1 MYSWQWWK
9 RSHHDLNHRAGGNE
23 SRLIVYRLT
32 VRIRL
37 CIVIVC
43 QYNPRRWA
51 LTLAQRDSASS
62 ALACL
67 PHVNRKG
74 TSHTVV
80 FRWSLA
86 SLLLFTS
93 VCYTY
98 GAIGHLITF
107 QEKEKNMIK
116 VTEQNDIAT
125 SIRLFIK
132 SLIGCDVIPPGATP
146 WILPCYCI
154 DKQRFVISWWGGGW
168 ILHAKLEVLG
178 ICYLRPFQHNCMP
191 SRI

>member
-1 MYSWQWWK
+1 MIWITELVVMN
-9 RSHHDLNHRAGGNE
+9 R
-23 SRLIVYRLT
+23 
-32 VRIRL
+32 
-37 CIVIVC
+37 
-43 QYNPRRWA
+43 
-51 LTLAQRDSASS
+51 ASS
-62 ALACL
+62 SIDWLSGSDFVL
-67 PHVNRKG
+67 LSFVSTTRG
-74 TSHTVV
+74 DG
-80 FRWSLA
+80 RWLLRNVTAHPRPWLA
-86 SLLLFTS
+86 SHMSIARELLTQS
-93 VCYTY
+93 YSDGRWPRYCCSPVCATHT
-98 GAIGHLITF
+98 ARSDIWLRSR
-107 QEKEKNMIK
+107 KKKKNMIK

-168 ILHAKLEVLG
+168 MLHAKLEVLG